1 MTEKFDDIL
10 KQALAPN
17 EEPDLRL
24 NRKIINQVKETDG
37 MMKKRKKW
45 APGIVFAIA
54 LTLALGS
61 AGVYAAYRFLTPQ
74 EVAEHTGDKKLA
86 AAFESK
92 NAVKINETQ
101 HFKDY
106 DVTLLGIV
114 SGEEIADHLTE
125 KSGEIQ
131 ADRTYAVT
139 AVGRADGSPMPENRA
154 DPEYDNER
162 FFISPLIEGCDPLFV
177 NINSMDGAYVE
188 FAQDGILYRLTEC
201 DNLEMFADRTV
212 YLCVLSG
219 DFYDETAY
227 SYDEASGAITR
238 SEDYEGVNA
247 LFTLPLDTKQA
258 DPEAAERYIAD
269 LMPDKETDQES
280 VQEQSEVDAFM
291 AKVTPENIGQY
302 AARVDSTVETIPA
315 DEDGVIYHYVIDGRE
330 LGGIYMERARMF
342 PDGKT
347 GMSDRLAYFDYEQGM
362 ESLKIATF
370 TLNEDGSVICAI
382 YVPKL

>member
-1 MTEKFDDIL
+1 MAEKYDDIL

-54 LTLALGS
+54 LTLVLGS

-74 EVAEHTGDKKLA
+74 EAAEHTGDKKLA
-86 AAFESK
+86 AAFESED
-92 NAVKINETQ
+92 AVKINETQ
-101 HFKDY
+101 HFRDY

-125 KSGEIQ
+125 KNGEVQ

-139 AVGRADGSPMPENRA
+139 AVGRADGSSMPEQLS
-154 DPEYDNER
+154 DPEYDSER
-162 FFISPLIEGCDPLFV
+162 FFISPLIEGCNPLFV
-177 NINSMDGAYVE
+177 NIGSMDGAYVE
-188 FAQDGILYRLTEC
+188 FTQDGILYRLTEC

-219 DFYDETAY
+219 DFYDEAAY

-238 SEDYEGVNA
+238 TESYEGVNA
-247 LFTLPLDTKQA
+247 LFTLPLDSKQA
-258 DPEAAERYIAD
+258 DREAAEQYIAD
-269 LMPDKETDQES
+269 LMPDEDSDQDS

-291 AKVTPENIGQY
+291 AKITPENIDQY
-302 AARVDSTVETIPA
+302 AERVESTVWTIPA
-315 DEDGVIYHYVIDGRE
+315 DEDGVIYHYMIDGEE
-330 LGGIYMERARMF
+330 LGGVYMERARMF

-347 GMSDRLAYFDYEQGM
+347 GMSDRLAYFDYEKGM

-370 TLNEDGSVICAI
+370 TLNEDGSVTCAI
-382 YVPKL
+382 YVPIS